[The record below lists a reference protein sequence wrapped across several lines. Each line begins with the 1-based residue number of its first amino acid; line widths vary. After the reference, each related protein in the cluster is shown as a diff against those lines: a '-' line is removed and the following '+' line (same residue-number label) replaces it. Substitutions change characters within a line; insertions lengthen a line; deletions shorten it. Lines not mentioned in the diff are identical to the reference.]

1 MDWILLV
8 AMAAL
13 LVFMFWSSRRRAAR
27 MKAEQEAKSRAMV
40 PGVKVLLQ
48 GGLYGTLVEYD
59 GEDLSKSARVELA
72 PGMEVEVHSQAILR
86 VVDETEETVS
96 EDESLQAESD
106 QAEYAADV
114 ADGGLSSLSD
124 DQEREGADASASTD
138 AAASD
143 LTASDVDPHDKPQS

>member
-13 LVFMFWSSRRRAAR
+13 LIFMFWSSRRRASR
-27 MKAEQEAKSRAMV
+27 MKAEQEAKSRAML

-86 VVDETEETVS
+86 VVDEAEETVS
-96 EDESLQAESD
+96 EDEFLEAEAD

-114 ADGGLSSLSD
+114 ADGGLPSLSD
-124 DQEREGADASASTD
+124 DQARARAKAADTAASADQTVADA
-138 AAASD
+138 
-143 LTASDVDPHDKPQS
+143 DPRDKPQS

>member
-13 LVFMFWSSRRRAAR
+13 LIFMFWSSRRRAAR
-27 MKAEQEAKSRAMV
+27 MKSEQEAKSRAML

-86 VVDETEETVS
+86 VVDEETVT
-96 EDESLQAESD
+96 EDEFLEAEAD
-106 QAEYAADV
+106 QEEYAADV
-114 ADGGLSSLSD
+114 ADGAITSISD
-124 DQEREGADASASTD
+124 DQ
-138 AAASD
+138 AAARAHAAE
-143 LTASDVDPHDKPQS
+143 TASVEPKDKPQA

>member
-27 MKAEQEAKSRAMV
+27 MKAEQEAKSRAML

-59 GEDLSKSARVELA
+59 GVDLSKSARVELA
-72 PGMEVEVHSQAILR
+72 PGVEVEVHSQAILR
-86 VVDETEETVS
+86 TV
-96 EDESLQAESD
+96 EDEPVTEDDFIEAEAD

-114 ADGGLSSLSD
+114 ADGEIRSITED
-124 DQEREGADASASTD
+124 R
-138 AAASD
+138 AAATSD
-143 LTASDVDPHDKPQS
+143 TEPGDAPKA